1 MSERADDVTE
11 RAGAGAQFDRRQFRV
26 RIAIVLALS
35 LGAAVVPSAGENRY
49 WVSALLVLVVWPA
62 HYAIRHVVGR
72 PNPTGWL
79 DLLAVLAGSAM
90 SAIEPGIWHAALV
103 FQMLNVGGA
112 VAFLP
117 QRWTSILGGVSVST
131 MAVVAALRP
140 VDNPV
145 PMLVVVCVFLPALIA
160 GAVQRNARERRSSS
174 RVDALVA
181 SLPVLIWESA
191 TDATEIRSVVGRPEQ
206 VLGHPLPDILGAGL
220 HGLVAPEDRD
230 RRRLALRS
238 GQGTVEYRLRRS
250 DGATIWLRDQ
260 LRREQTDRGEV
271 IRGVTTDISR
281 SRDQRVR
288 LERQD
293 EIVRRMS
300 ALVLVLDDPT
310 AGPDA
315 RLRQVND
322 NISWIDHAVTS
333 GARFGDVVPELAG
346 HPRISA
352 ACAALGPIESIE
364 IESISVT
371 DRRGVGRHVQVE
383 LFALPDG
390 AAALLVE
397 DVTERETAM
406 AHVRHQATHDALT
419 GLANRSRLMET
430 VDRHIALGGDM
441 TLLLIDLDNF
451 KDVNDTLGHYTGDE
465 LLKIL
470 SLRLRN
476 SVRSADLVA
485 RLGGDEF
492 AVAVPDA
499 GAAELDA
506 LIERILVRLRAKV
519 VVDGATLAPG
529 ASIGVA
535 NAPLHAGDAES
546 LLRCADVAMY
556 EAKRARV
563 GFWHYGPSL
572 QADPSRLHLSAELR
586 EALGHGQLG
595 IHLQPVVSLRTG
607 LVRSAEV
614 LVRWDHPERGLLHP
628 ADFLDLV
635 LVAGLDSQLVE
646 QVLSAGV
653 DAAAEL
659 PAGISV
665 AVNVSAADLRRP
677 DLADLVGQLLDGRGV
692 DPTRLEVELTES
704 ELIDDSG
711 IVAGTLGSLSELGV
725 QIAIDDF
732 GTGYSS
738 FARLRE
744 LPLDRL
750 KIDRRFVGG
759 MIDHERDDVIV
770 RSMIDLAENM
780 GLRTTAEGVETEAQ
794 RELLEALGCED
805 GQGFLFGRP
814 QPLADLHRTI
824 ERRRLAT

>member
-1 MSERADDVTE
+1 MAD
-11 RAGAGAQFDRRQFRV
+11 GSSAGAQFDRRQFRV

-35 LGAAVVPSAGENRY
+35 LGAAVVPSAGDNRF

-62 HYAIRHVVGR
+62 HYVIRHIAGR

-79 DLLAVLAGSAM
+79 DLLAVLAASAM
-90 SAIEPGIWHAALV
+90 AAIEPDVWNAALL

-117 QRWTSILGGVSVST
+117 QRWTAILGGVAVST
-131 MAVVAALRP
+131 MATVAAIRP

-145 PMLVVVCVFLPALIA
+145 PMLVVVAVFLPALIA
-160 GAVQRNARERRSSS
+160 GASRRNARERRSTG
-174 RVDALVA
+174 RVDAIVA
-181 SLPVLIWESA
+181 SLPVLIWESRA
-191 TDATEIRSVVGRPEQ
+191 EPFDIDSVVGRPEH
-206 VLGHPLPDILGAGL
+206 VLGHRLDEIVGPGL
-220 HGLVAPEDRD
+220 DQLVVPEDRD
-230 RRRLALRS
+230 RRRRALEA
-238 GQGTVEYRLRRS
+238 GQGAVEYRVRRPE
-250 DGATIWLRDQ
+250 GTTIWLRDQ
-260 LRREQTDRGEV
+260 LRREETERGEV
-271 IRGVTTDISR
+271 LRGVTTDISETR
-281 SRDQRVR
+281 EQRAR

-300 ALVLVLDDPT
+300 ALVLVLDDPV

-315 RLRQVND
+315 HLRQVDD
-322 NISWIDHAVTS
+322 NISWIDRPIRS
-333 GARFGDVVPELAG
+333 GERFGDAVPELAG

-352 ACAALGPIESIE
+352 ACAGLGPVESIE
-364 IESISVT
+364 IDSISVT

-383 LFALPDG
+383 LFGLPDG

-430 VDRHIALGGDM
+430 VDRRIGDGGDI

-476 SVRSADLVA
+476 SIRGADLVA

-492 AVAVPDA
+492 AVAVPHTDA
-499 GAAELDA
+499 GELDI
-506 LIERILVRLRAKV
+506 LIGRILAKLREKV

-535 NAPLHAGDAES
+535 SAPLHATDAES

-556 EAKRARV
+556 EAKRTRV
-563 GFWHYGPSL
+563 GFWHYGPSM
-572 QADPSRLHLSAELR
+572 QADPSRLQLSAELR
-586 EALGHGQLG
+586 EALALG
-595 IHLQPVVSLRTG
+595 ELTVHLQPVVSLRTG
-607 LVRSAEV
+607 LVRCAEV
-614 LVRWDHPERGLLHP
+614 LVRWEHPTRGLLLP
-628 ADFLDLV
+628 KDFLDLV
-635 LVAGLDSQLVE
+635 HVAGLDSQLVE
-646 QVLSAGV
+646 HVLSAGV
-653 DAAAEL
+653 AAAARL
-659 PAGISV
+659 PDDVDI

-677 DLADLVGQLLDGRGV
+677 ELPDLIDRILLEHEV
-692 DPTRLEVELTES
+692 EPTRLEIELTES
-704 ELIDDSG
+704 EIIDDTG
-711 IVAGTLGSLSELGV
+711 VVGGTLATISDLGV

-750 KIDRRFVGG
+750 KIDRRFVHG
-759 MIDHERDDVIV
+759 MIDHEHDDVIV

-780 GLRTTAEGVETEAQ
+780 GLRTTAEGVETVAQ
-794 RELLEALGCED
+794 QRLLAELGCED
-805 GQGFLFGRP
+805 GQGFLYGRP
-814 QPLADLHRTI
+814 QPLAELQRTI
-824 ERRRLAT
+824 DRLRLTT

>member
-1 MSERADDVTE
+1 MPDRS
-11 RAGAGAQFDRRQFRV
+11 GAGAQFDRRQFRV

-35 LGAAVVPSAGENRY
+35 LGAAVVPSAGDNRY

-62 HYAIRHVVGR
+62 HHVIRRILDR

-90 SAIEPGIWHAALV
+90 SAIEPTIWHAAFI

-131 MAVVAALRP
+131 MALVAALRP

-160 GAVQRNARERRSSS
+160 GSAQRNARERRSSG

-181 SLPVLIWESA
+181 SMPVLIWESGA
-191 TDATEIRSVVGRPEQ
+191 EATEIRSVVGRPDHI
-206 VLGHPLPDILGAGL
+206 LGHPLGDILGVGL
-220 HGLVAPEDRD
+220 HQLVEPDDRD
-230 RRRLALRS
+230 VRRAALES
-238 GQGTVEYRLRRS
+238 GGGAVEYRVRRA
-250 DGATIWLRDQ
+250 DGVTVWLRDQ
-260 LRREQTDRGEV
+260 LHPEWTDRGRV
-271 IRGVTTDISR
+271 IRGVTTDISE

-300 ALVLVLDDPT
+300 ALVLVLDDPA

-315 RLRQVND
+315 ELRQVSD
-322 NISWIDHAVTS
+322 NISWIEHEMA
-333 GARFGDVVPELAG
+333 GRPRFGDVVPELAG
-346 HPRISA
+346 HPRIVA
-352 ACAALGPIESIE
+352 ACAALGPVESIE
-364 IESISVT
+364 LDSISVT
-371 DRRGVGRHVQVE
+371 DRRGRDRHVQVE
-383 LFALPDG
+383 LFGLPDG

-430 VDRHIALGGDM
+430 VDRHIGLGGDM

-451 KDVNDTLGHYTGDE
+451 KDVNDALGHYTGDE

-499 GAAELDA
+499 DAGELDA

-519 VVDGATLAPG
+519 VVDGAALAPG

-535 NAPLHAGDAES
+535 NAPLHAGDAEA

-572 QADPSRLHLSAELR
+572 QSDPSRLLLSAELR
-586 EALGHGQLG
+586 EALGNGQLG

-614 LVRWDHPERGLLHP
+614 LVRWDHPDRGLLHP

-635 LVAGLDSQLVE
+635 LVAGLDSRLVE
-646 QVLSAGV
+646 QVLSAGI
-653 DAAAEL
+653 DAATAL
-659 PAGISV
+659 PDEIGV
-665 AVNVSAADLRRP
+665 AINVSAADLRRP
-677 DLADLVGQLLDGRGV
+677 DLADLVGQLLHERGV
-692 DPTRLEVELTES
+692 MPTRLEIELTES
-704 ELIDDSG
+704 ELIDDTG
-711 IVAGTLGSLSELGV
+711 IVSGTLDSLHELGV

-759 MIDHERDDVIV
+759 MTDHERDDVIV

-780 GLRTTAEGVETEAQ
+780 GLRTTAEGVETHAQ
-794 RELLEALGCED
+794 REALETLGCED
-805 GQGFLFGRP
+805 GQGYLFGRP
-814 QPLADLHRTI
+814 QPLAELHHTI
-824 ERRRLAT
+824 ARRLTA